1 MSMVFSLLLS
11 LCLFLFVSTKQSLL
25 FHAVTS
31 ITCVT
36 SITLHPIFLISIQS
50 KIRFIRALLPPP
62 SSLSQSLYSPLPI
75 RTNSSVWS
83 ISTIYGG
90 KPVSTFSYC
99 HIQLN
104 RTMLLLTSL
113 KPAFYSVVC
122 PTQRYVFVSSIDWK
136 SVNKGIL
143 NSGCC
148 FSLLRSR
155 MKVIFSFWNGSG
167 NAFGPKSS
175 ISLTIMLLLLLLLLS
190 LLLFA
195 ALTLSTIFIF
205 FYLGRKL

>member
-1 MSMVFSLLLS
+1 M
-11 LCLFLFVSTKQSLL
+11 
-25 FHAVTS
+25 
-31 ITCVT
+31 
-36 SITLHPIFLISIQS
+36 
-50 KIRFIRALLPPP
+50 
-62 SSLSQSLYSPLPI
+62 

-136 SVNKGIL
+136 PVNKGIL